1 MTSVLTDEERIAIRQ
16 ATKSKT
22 TGAWS
27 DSLAY
32 SSAIEAATIKRLAAG
47 VSVEPVGE
55 CTVPTDTYVVH
66 PGDTVKLIDAYSH
79 DQLQTAIA
87 AARAQENERCLALMD
102 AIGCDWRDAGDMAK
116 FYATNYLCDAIRAL
130 LGKEQS

>member
-1 MTSVLTDEERIAIRQ
+1 MNVLTDEERIAIRQ
-16 ATKSKT
+16 ATRPKT

-32 SSAIEAATIKRLAAG
+32 SSAIEAAVIKRLAAG
-47 VSVEPVGE
+47 VSAELTKL
-55 CTVPTDTYVVH
+55 CTDNRGTTHY
-66 PGDTVKLIDAYSH
+66 GYTE
-79 DQLQTAIA
+79 DQLTTASA
-87 AARAQENERCLALMD
+87 AARVQENERCLALMD